1 MKHFKV
7 KTWRMLD
14 PSNIAK
20 EDLLWLQSNT
30 CRIEYDSGIETI
42 PGSNNLGMLSQMQIR
57 APSLKFI
64 TNNEKQETLLKIKY
78 ADRLILES
86 WVNCTSAYNYV

>member
-7 KTWRMLD
+7 KTWRMLN
-14 PSNIAK
+14 PSNITD
-20 EDLLWLQSNT
+20 EDLLWLQRNT
-30 CRIEYDSGIETI
+30 CRIEYDSGIEMI
-42 PGSNNLGMLSQMQIR
+42 PGSNNLGKLSQMQIR
-57 APSLKFI
+57 APFLKFI

-86 WVNCTSAYNYV
+86 WVNCTSEYGYV